1 MARNMVLTYLH
12 FRILKFPLIYHHLPV
27 KGVNLKMSYINS
39 INGWQ
44 ICMHSPMVRWWPH
57 GSHGRSENLG
67 WTLWRNSAWQAPWQR
82 KWGIKRVADHSFGD
96 IWIWDIHR
104 IPLTHVKNPGL
115 LLYMFTRNC
124 WVFLSHGK
132 SHMIFRD
139 IWMISSGN
147 FLHSYWKWPIEIVD
161 LPNLKMVIFHRFL
174 YVYPGGYLE
183 IFARSSYMAGKFH
196 GLGDGHIST
205 F

>member
-1 MARNMVLTYLH
+1 MEVPTIYVWPIFQAYVSLNITTIHMANNMVLSYVLTYLH
-12 FRILKFPLIYHHLPV
+12 FRILEFPLIYHHLPV

-67 WTLWRNSAWQAPWQR
+67 WTLWRNSAWQASWQR

-104 IPLTHVKNPGL
+104 IPLTRVKNPGL

-147 FLHSYWKWPIEIVD
+147 FLHSSW
-161 LPNLKMVIFHRFL
+161 
-174 YVYPGGYLE
+174 
-183 IFARSSYMAGKFH
+183 
-196 GLGDGHIST
+196 
-205 F
+205 